1 MICLFKHNTFVFLT
15 VLTALGLALSE
26 TSQAE
31 TVVCREADTKIS
43 YKLDFDWTKET
54 VEISGRFDKKAY
66 KKLFNAATAIR
77 NNANDKRFLAEGTA
91 KEYVG
96 GGKDCTLIETLYF
109 DISQNNGKAGT
120 LQKSA
125 SLLSKSGSCKAKMP
139 APDLSA
145 NTVVVTCS

>member
-1 MICLFKHNTFVFLT
+1 MG
-15 VLTALGLALSE
+15 LGFSE
-26 TSQAE
+26 YSQAE
-31 TVVCREADTKIS
+31 TVVCKEVDTKIS

-54 VEISGRFDKKAY
+54 VEISGRYDNKAY
-66 KKLFNAATAIR
+66 KKLFKAATAVR
-77 NNANDKRFLAEGTA
+77 NNANDKRFLAEGTV

-96 GGKDCTLIETLYF
+96 GGNDCTLIETLYF
-109 DISQNNGKAGT
+109 DISKNNGKAGI

-145 NTVVVTCS
+145 NSVEVTCS

>member
-1 MICLFKHNTFVFLT
+1 MFMAALT
-15 VLTALGLALSE
+15 VMGLGFSE
-26 TSQAE
+26 VSQAE
-31 TVVCREADTKIS
+31 TVICKETDTKIS
-43 YKLDFDWTKET
+43 YKLEFNWTKET
-54 VEISGRFDKKAY
+54 VEISGRHDKKAY
-66 KKLFNAATAIR
+66 KKLFKAATAVR
-77 NNANDKRFLAEGTA
+77 NSSNDKRFLAEGTA

-96 GGKDCTLIETLYF
+96 SGSDCTLIETLYF

-145 NTVVVTCS
+145 NTVLVTCS